1 VSDGTRSIEDRIN
14 GLTNFIKWKKQA
26 DTEHKGAE
34 FIESVALRE
43 EDGSVYVS
51 LTNIDLPDQLD
62 ISTYTP
68 QLHRGHYVKQVKTV
82 RYLHTDGLTGHC
94 ECGECGQIVDMSDTY
109 CKSCGAIFTVTKRAQ
124 RHV

>member
-1 VSDGTRSIEDRIN
+1 MSDGTRSIEDRIN

-68 QLHRGHYVKQVKTV
+68 QFHRGHYVKQVKTV
-82 RYLHTDGLTGHC
+82 RYARTDGLIGHC
-94 ECGECGQIVDMSDTY
+94 ECGECGQIVDKVDAY
-109 CKSCGAIFTVTKRAQ
+109 CKSCGAEFTATEWTRK
-124 RHV
+124 H